1 MLNCASTT
9 VIVSVTFMKG
19 SERERKTKI
28 VPCSLSIIT
37 SEKQLYYIIT
47 RHEKLAFT
55 KPGGLFV
62 TLVLSSYDLCFQ
74 QPPIISFLEFL
85 KRILKE

>member
-1 MLNCASTT
+1 
-9 VIVSVTFMKG
+9 MKG

-28 VPCSLSIIT
+28 VPCSLSIFT
-37 SEKQLYYIIT
+37 SEKQLYYIIA

-62 TLVLSSYDLCFQ
+62 TLVLS
-74 QPPIISFLEFL
+74 
-85 KRILKE
+85 